1 MKTILLTG
9 AAGFIGFHTAKAML
23 EKGDKVIGID
33 NLNDYYDPK
42 LKLSRLKILKKYKN
56 FKFYKKD
63 IKTPLEIPEKN
74 KINAICHLAAQAGVR
89 YSIEN
94 PRAYET
100 SNMLGTLNILEFARN
115 NKIKSVVFASSSSV
129 YGNSKEIPFKE
140 SQKLDEP
147 ISLYAATKKA
157 NELYAYTYFHLYNIN
172 MIGLRFF
179 TVYGPWGRPD
189 MALFKFTQS
198 ILNNKP
204 IEVFNNGDLKRDFT
218 YVDDIVQGILA
229 SIDKLT
235 QIDNQNLSNIRIIN
249 NQDSKSSKKLKK
261 NSSSL
266 KLVQQ
271 PCLTLDTNKSSPSF
285 TSATNNNPPTKF
297 FEIFNLGRGEPVQLT
312 DFIKEIESATKK
324 QAKLKMMPMQKGDVS
339 VTFADTSKAK
349 AVLGY
354 EPKTSINKGIV
365 EFVKWYKEYYKI
377 K

>member
-1 MKTILLTG
+1 
-9 AAGFIGFHTAKAML
+9 
-23 EKGDKVIGID
+23 
-33 NLNDYYDPK
+33 
-42 LKLSRLKILKKYKN
+42 
-56 FKFYKKD
+56 
-63 IKTPLEIPEKN
+63 
-74 KINAICHLAAQAGVR
+74 
-89 YSIEN
+89 
-94 PRAYET
+94 
-100 SNMLGTLNILEFARN
+100 MLGTLNILEFARQ

-189 MALFKFTQS
+189 MALFKFTS
-198 ILNNKP
+198 NILNNKP

-218 YVDDIVQGILA
+218 YVDDIVQGIIA
-229 SIDKLT
+229 SLDKL
-235 QIDNQNLSNIRIIN
+235 IEINNQNLSNIN
-249 NQDSKSSKKLKK
+249 NSLSSNKSKKQV
-261 NSSSL
+261 NSSNPSSSTT
-266 KLVQQ
+266 
-271 PCLTLDTNKSSPSF
+271 PPSLTLATN
-285 TSATNNNPPTKF
+285 TSATNDNQTKF

-339 VTFADTSKAK
+339 TTFADTSKAK

-354 EPKTSINKGIV
+354 EPKTSINKGIS

>member
-9 AAGFIGFHTAKAML
+9 AAGFIGFHTAKALL
-23 EKGDKVIGID
+23 EKGDKIIGID
-33 NLNDYYDPK
+33 NINDYYDPK

-63 IKTPLEIPEKN
+63 IKSPLEIPKKN

-100 SNMLGTLNILEFARN
+100 SNMLGTLNILEFARQ

-189 MALFKFTQS
+189 MALFKFTS
-198 ILNNKP
+198 NILNNKP

-218 YVDDIVQGILA
+218 YVDDIVQGIIA
-229 SIDKLT
+229 SLDKL
-235 QIDNQNLSNIRIIN
+235 IEINNQNLSNIN
-249 NQDSKSSKKLKK
+249 NSLSSNKSKKQV
-261 NSSSL
+261 NSSNPSSSTT
-266 KLVQQ
+266 
-271 PCLTLDTNKSSPSF
+271 PPSLTLATN
-285 TSATNNNPPTKF
+285 TSATNDNQTKF

-339 VTFADTSKAK
+339 TTFADTSKAK

-354 EPKTSINKGIV
+354 EPKTSINKGIS